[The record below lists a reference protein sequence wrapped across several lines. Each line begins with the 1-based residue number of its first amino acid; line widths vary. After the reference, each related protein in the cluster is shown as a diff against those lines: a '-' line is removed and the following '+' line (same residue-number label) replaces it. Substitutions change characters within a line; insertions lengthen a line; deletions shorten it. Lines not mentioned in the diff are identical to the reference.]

1 MKRGIDSRDV
11 IVLVLIIVSGMIA
24 AALFVM
30 SGEAQALPALAVGST
45 VGACLVGFS
54 ERPES

>member
-1 MKRGIDSRDV
+1 MKRWIDSRDV

-45 VGACLVGFS
+45 VGAFLVGFS